1 MKLRNLIFLLI
12 LLTISFTAVTIAQKT
27 PDNSQD
33 ELIEQKKLRELQE
46 KISANKKKL
55 QETKIKEQN
64 ALSKLVVTKSQ
75 LKQTTRD
82 LYRANT
88 KIAINEGEISKLTSN
103 INVTKQRLDVRGDA
117 LKKRLR
123 EIYKNS
129 SVNYLEL
136 LFSSSSMSD
145 FINRSYFFSKIVGRD
160 AQLIQ
165 GISEDYNIIKTE
177 KTQLVNV
184 TNQVKELA
192 TEIKEKKKEIAA
204 KAEEVKQIY
213 ASLKERREAY
223 ERQIA
228 EMERSS
234 NELERIILAKI
245 AERTKTKIQIVG
257 STGSID
263 WPLRGRITSVYGR
276 RKSPFSRGWHMHTGL
291 DIAAP
296 YGETIRAADGGEV
309 ISAGWWGGY
318 GKAVVI
324 DHGKKISTV
333 YGHMSRIYVQSG
345 NSVKKG
351 QIIGL
356 VGSTGYSTGPH
367 LHFEVRVNGKHQ
379 NPNKYLP

>member
-1 MKLRNLIFLLI
+1 MKSLRVFFLLF
-12 LLTISFTAVTIAQKT
+12 LLAATIGASAAVPAH
-27 PDNSQD
+27 D
-33 ELIEQKKLRELQE
+33 ELLEQKKLRELQE

-55 QETKIKEQN
+55 LETKIKEQN
-64 ALSKLVVTKSQ
+64 ALSKLVVTKKE
-75 LKQTTRD
+75 LVQTTRD
-82 LYRANT
+82 LRRANT
-88 KIAINEGEISKLTSN
+88 RIAINEGEISKLTSN
-103 INVTKQRLDVRGDA
+103 INVTKQRLGVRGEA

-165 GISEDYNIIKTE
+165 GISEDYNTIKTE
-177 KTQLVNV
+177 KTQLVKA

-192 TEIKEKKKEIAA
+192 TEIKEKKEEISA

-223 ERQIA
+223 EKQIA

-234 NELERIILAKI
+234 NELEKIILAKI
-245 AERTKTKIQIVG
+245 AERTKTKIQIIG

-263 WPLRGRITSVYGR
+263 WPLRGRITSVFGMRKNPFWRGR
-276 RKSPFSRGWHMHTGL
+276 HMHTGL

-309 ISAGWWGGY
+309 IYAGWWDGY

-324 DHGKKISTV
+324 DHGKKMSTV
-333 YGHMSRIYVQSG
+333 YGHMSRIYAQSG
-345 NSVKKG
+345 SSVKKG

-367 LHFEVRVNGKHQ
+367 LHFEVRLNGRPQ
-379 NPNKYLP
+379 NPSRYLP